1 MAKPKNPAK
10 PKKVAKPKRDPA
22 PAGTPHRPMAT
33 RANGAAVAPAPSSD
47 DTPQDRQLLHSL
59 PIAAADTTH
68 LLQLLS
74 SAGKNGSKAYWPKRA

>member
-1 MAKPKNPAK
+1 
-10 PKKVAKPKRDPA
+10 VE
-22 PAGTPHRPMAT
+22 
-33 RANGAAVAPAPSSD
+33 PAPSSD

-74 SAGKNGSKAYWPKRA
+74 SAGKNGSKACWPKKG

>member
-1 MAKPKNPAK
+1 
-10 PKKVAKPKRDPA
+10 
-22 PAGTPHRPMAT
+22 MAT